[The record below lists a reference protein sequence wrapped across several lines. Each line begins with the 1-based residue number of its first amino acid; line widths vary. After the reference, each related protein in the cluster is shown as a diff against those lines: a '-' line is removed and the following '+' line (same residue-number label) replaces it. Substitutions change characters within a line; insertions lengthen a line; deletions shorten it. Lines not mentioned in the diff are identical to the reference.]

1 MTTRPPLAPDERQ
14 QLRIDMPT
22 ARPLPCPRCHTFNPP
37 QARFCQHCRFRI
49 VLAVPG
55 AERYQIARI
64 IKSGGM
70 GAVYEAVDPAGQRY
84 AIKELL
90 DRFARDDERAEAL
103 AHFAD
108 EARLLQRL
116 RHPSVPR
123 VYANFA
129 DTFVDGA
136 TGEQRQHY
144 YLVMDFIQGEDLE
157 QRLEREGA
165 QGEALTL
172 MWADQLCDVLG
183 YLHAS
188 DLIYRDVKPSNIM
201 IERDSGRVKLVDFGI
216 ATLAGPGG
224 RGTLIGTPG
233 YSPPEQY
240 QGLTTPASD
249 IYALGATLHHLL
261 SGRDPRPEPP
271 FSFPPLRQLRPDVS
285 PHVASAIDR
294 ALSMHSA
301 ERWGSMREFRAA
313 LLAAERV
320 PAPVVAA
327 PPTPVA
333 SAPPANPRPRP
344 SFLRRLL
351 RLLLPLLIAAPFGL
365 AAVPPD
371 YVREYAPVLVPVAEQ
386 LDRYLP

>member
-1 MTTRPPLAPDERQ
+1 M
-14 QLRIDMPT
+14 DMST
-22 ARPLPCPRCHTFNPP
+22 ARSLPCPRCNSFNPP

-49 VLAVPG
+49 VLVVPE
-55 AERYQIARI
+55 AERYQIVRI
-64 IKSGGM
+64 IKAGGM
-70 GAVYEAVDPAGQRY
+70 GAVYEAVDPSAQRY

-90 DRFARDDERAEAL
+90 DRFARPDERAEAL

-108 EARLLQRL
+108 EARLLQQL

-144 YLVMDFIQGEDLE
+144 YLVMDFIRGEDLE

-165 QGEALTL
+165 QGEALVL

-183 YLHAS
+183 YLHES

-201 IERDSGRVKLVDFGI
+201 IERDTGRVKLVDFGI
-216 ATLAGPGG
+216 ATLAGPEG
-224 RGTLIGTPG
+224 RSTLIGTPG

-240 QGLTTPASD
+240 QGLATPASD
-249 IYALGATLHHLL
+249 VYALGATLHHLL
-261 SGRDPRPEPP
+261 TGRDPRSEPP
-271 FSFPPLRQLRPDVS
+271 FSFPPLHQLRPDVS
-285 PHVASAIDR
+285 LHVASAIDR
-294 ALSMHSA
+294 ALSMHSP

-313 LLAAERV
+313 LLAAERQ

-327 PPTPVA
+327 PSIAAPAAPASVA
-333 SAPPANPRPRP
+333 RPRPRP
-344 SFLRRLL
+344 SFFRRLL

-365 AAVPPD
+365 AAVPPE
-371 YVREYAPVLVPVAEQ
+371 YVRAYAPVLAPVAEQ